1 MSLPAVPIASFR
13 SICRSARHVAQVG
26 ALLWSFGPL
35 LWSSG
40 VEAQPAVA
48 LVYFESGQHRLSPAM
63 LEQIKRV
70 ARLAAA
76 SAADRVVCIG
86 HTDATGTLE
95 MNNVLAI
102 RRVAAVK
109 DALVREGVAETSILL
124 IGKGASTPATGRS
137 PRSDPLN
144 RRVEITFRAAPEPAV
159 EDE

>member
-1 MSLPAVPIASFR
+1 
-13 SICRSARHVAQVG
+13 
-26 ALLWSFGPL
+26 
-35 LWSSG
+35 
-40 VEAQPAVA
+40 
-48 LVYFESGQHRLSPAM
+48 M

-124 IGKGASTPATGRS
+124 IGKGASAPAAGRS

-144 RRVEITFRAAPEPAV
+144 RRVEITVRAAPEPAV